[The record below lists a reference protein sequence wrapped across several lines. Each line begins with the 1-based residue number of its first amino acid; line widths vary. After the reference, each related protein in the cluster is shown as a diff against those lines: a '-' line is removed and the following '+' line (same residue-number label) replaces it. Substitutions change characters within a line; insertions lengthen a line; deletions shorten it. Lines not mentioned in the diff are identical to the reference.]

1 MMVTT
6 VTIQNNRLWI
16 YWCEVCTREFLS
28 EAASKVH
35 FIQCQKDVRGMYAYK
50 CGSCAAHINMTITGE
65 RPKVRC
71 LDCNQQMYNS

>member
-6 VTIQNNRLWI
+6 VSIQNNRLWI

-35 FIQCQKDVRGMYAYK
+35 SMQCQKELG
-50 CGSCAAHINMTITGE
+50 
-65 RPKVRC
+65 
-71 LDCNQQMYNS
+71 